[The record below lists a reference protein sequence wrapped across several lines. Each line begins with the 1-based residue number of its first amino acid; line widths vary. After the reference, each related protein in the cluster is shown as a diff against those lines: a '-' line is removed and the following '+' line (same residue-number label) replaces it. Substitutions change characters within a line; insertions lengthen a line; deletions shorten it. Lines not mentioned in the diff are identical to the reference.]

1 MSVQA
6 VFGKAVVE
14 KVVLVSLQ
22 SGYLF
27 IQTDK
32 TIYTPGST
40 GKGLGGDRRG
50 QGPQEAQ
57 SLTDLSLSLPPPPS
71 SLSDLHC

>member
-1 MSVQA
+1 MTVQA
-6 VFGKAVVE
+6 VFGNTAVE
-14 KVVLVSLQ
+14 KVVLVNLH

-40 GKGLGGDRRG
+40 GEGPGDDRRG
-50 QGPQEAQ
+50 QGYQEVQ
-57 SLTDLSLSLPPPPS
+57 GLTDLSLSLPSPPS